1 MSFVFA
7 EKFTHSE
14 SGKENIQVFC
24 DTRIEL
30 PDSAGA
36 HFSNIEKDFIEKYG
50 MIKSTIIAL
59 EFCISFAGNNIIYA
73 TTLFRRLAEK
83 QIFDRN
89 NVIDLAYSIHMQAES
104 KDDIEFIISCIE
116 DGEFHIDCI
125 KNHNKYLDCASAW
138 IGSPIAF
145 NYFQEKRHKEIFNP
159 CPLHMKT
166 SSAFAE
172 TVSGCGDNT
181 VGGFPIEIL
190 YFYDSNSFQFVQSKG
205 YSISKTQTVY
215 PGELVKFDL
224 SVANGGYSYEML
236 PYSLHDVILNIEQ
249 MKPAILYSTHIR
261 RTPEDSSNPYLFSL
275 MLPLLAVED
284 GNGGWKCYK

>member
-1 MSFVFA
+1 MASLFVLILPN
-7 EKFTHSE
+7 FTHPE
-14 SGKENIQVFC
+14 
-24 DTRIEL
+24 RR
-30 PDSAGA
+30 SA
-36 HFSNIEKDFIEKYG
+36 
-50 MIKSTIIAL
+50 
-59 EFCISFAGNNIIYA
+59 
-73 TTLFRRLAEK
+73 
-83 QIFDRN
+83 
-89 NVIDLAYSIHMQAES
+89 
-104 KDDIEFIISCIE
+104 
-116 DGEFHIDCI
+116 
-125 KNHNKYLDCASAW
+125 
-138 IGSPIAF
+138 
-145 NYFQEKRHKEIFNP
+145 
-159 CPLHMKT
+159 
-166 SSAFAE
+166 AE

-205 YSISKTQTVY
+205 YSITKTQTVY